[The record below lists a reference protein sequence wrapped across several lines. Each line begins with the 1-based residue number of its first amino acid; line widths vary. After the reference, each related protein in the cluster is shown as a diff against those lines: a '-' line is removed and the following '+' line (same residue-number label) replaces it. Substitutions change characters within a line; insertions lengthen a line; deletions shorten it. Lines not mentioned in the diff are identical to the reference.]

1 MTQWQTY
8 LPDLSQGLHQ
18 QKELTLLTM
27 CIWGEARGC
36 SSVAQRAVGFVV
48 RNRVECRPARFGVS
62 WREVLLKPCQFSTF
76 NPESGGLER
85 LFHPLE
91 NDSEQ
96 TWKSCYASALI
107 AYEELYDDPSH
118 KALFYYSGHSAPV
131 WVHAMRETVRLNGLV
146 FLTDQA

>member
-8 LPDLSQGLHQ
+8 LPDLGQGLHQ

-36 SSVAQRAVGFVV
+36 SNAAQRAVGFVV
-48 RNRVECRPARFGVS
+48 RNRIARHSARFGLD
-62 WREVLLKPCQFSTF
+62 WRGVLLKPCQFSTF
-76 NPESGGLER
+76 NPEVGQLEH

-96 TWKSCYASALI
+96 AWKSCYASALI
-107 AYEELYDDPSH
+107 AYEDLYDDPSGD
-118 KALFYYSGHSAPV
+118 ALFYYSGNSAPV
-131 WVHAMRETVRLNGLV
+131 WVHAMHETVRLDSFV